1 MIYHTGSK
9 FLEPQS
15 EVTVRFSGPFIVT
28 VGLSHYETVWKI
40 YIRRQCANQY
50 RSNRVQLDSGST
62 VKKLIRIISF
72 QSEHWHLFL
81 KLNKFDELVFFYCA
95 DQPNRIRDVDHGD
108 VESDWQINDITDI
121 RRARGGLPQRWFVEH
136 TSKLD
141 NNIVRRRYP
150 YYRLIDANRQ
160 GAKKVPKTGSISKF
174 VFSFSEDEPDRNHW
188 VALWRN
194 SLLFFCCSYK
204 K

>member
-15 EVTVRFSGPFIVT
+15 GVTVRFSGPFIVT

-50 RSNRVQLDSGST
+50 RSNRVQLNSGST

-81 KLNKFDELVFFYCA
+81 KLNKFDELVFFTVPTNPTESEMSIMVMSKVI
-95 DQPNRIRDVDHGD
+95 DKLTTSPTSEERGEGSHSVD
-108 VESDWQINDITDI
+108 
-121 RRARGGLPQRWFVEH
+121 L
-136 TSKLD
+136 
-141 NNIVRRRYP
+141 
-150 YYRLIDANRQ
+150 
-160 GAKKVPKTGSISKF
+160 
-174 VFSFSEDEPDRNHW
+174 
-188 VALWRN
+188 
-194 SLLFFCCSYK
+194 
-204 K
+204 